1 MPDLSKSTLPE
12 VYVNR
17 TDENQ
22 QYFLTTFDEPL
33 TFVTATSQVMY
44 VGTNI
49 ERHKKIDADKY
60 RAFIDDLETSKLLQI
75 DE

>member
-1 MPDLSKSTLPE
+1 MPDLSKSKLPD

-33 TFVTATSQVMY
+33 TFLTAKT
-44 VGTNI
+44 
-49 ERHKKIDADKY
+49 
-60 RAFIDDLETSKLLQI
+60 
-75 DE
+75 